1 MSAEFTTMAVM
12 AEKSMSPRRGGVG
25 ATATVGWI
33 LKSLSLMAE
42 ARRSKTKTK
51 TPGKNATDALSKTLD
66 ALNAEHGLEGCPPEQ
81 FYGSAARTPG
91 SNGSRQ
97 VDAALGRP
105 RAAAA
110 GTMLSTF
117 FRRSTPK
124 TEFHVPTGGARTRGA
139 ASAGSSD
146 ASGDKK
152 TSTILSPNAERLL
165 KEKADPIMVDLL
177 DDSDEEG
184 KKNEANPAVQNLA
197 PMNLTSEGDEP
208 RRSTRS
214 SRYRSLQH
222 EVGNLS
228 AMFPDSKTKGAV
240 QITLGDLEHLK
251 DGDMLNDQCVDFFLR
266 YIQVETIGKN
276 KPELLERVHF
286 FNSFFYQK
294 LAF

>member
-1 MSAEFTTMAVM
+1 
-12 AEKSMSPRRGGVG
+12 
-25 ATATVGWI
+25 
-33 LKSLSLMAE
+33 
-42 ARRSKTKTK
+42 
-51 TPGKNATDALSKTLD
+51 
-66 ALNAEHGLEGCPPEQ
+66 
-81 FYGSAARTPG
+81 
-91 SNGSRQ
+91 
-97 VDAALGRP
+97 
-105 RAAAA
+105 
-110 GTMLSTF
+110 
-117 FRRSTPK
+117 
-124 TEFHVPTGGARTRGA
+124 
-139 ASAGSSD
+139 
-146 ASGDKK
+146 
-152 TSTILSPNAERLL
+152 
-165 KEKADPIMVDLL
+165 MVDLL

-294 LAF
+294 LDERVTTRTPTSTRRRRRIRASRVGRKVWTSFPKII